1 METILLKPGGLIGW
15 LLWFVAEKGAAMMG
29 TRKRGGVLGGLDS
42 GARKEDKSGNPTSF
56 GGNTEGAGR
65 ELGT

>member
-15 LLWFVAEKGAAMMG
+15 LLWFEADKGGAMMG
-29 TRKRGGVLGGLDS
+29 TRKRGDVLGGLDS
-42 GARKEDKSGNPTSF
+42 GARKEDKSGYPTSF

>member
-1 METILLKPGGLIGW
+1 MLLKPGGLIGW
-15 LLWFVAEKGAAMMG
+15 FLWFEADKGGAMMG
-29 TRKRGGVLGGLDS
+29 TQKRGDVLGGLDS
-42 GARKEDKSGNPTSF
+42 GARKEDKSGYPTTF

>member
-1 METILLKPGGLIGW
+1 
-15 LLWFVAEKGAAMMG
+15 MMG
-29 TRKRGGVLGGLDS
+29 TRKRGDVLGGLDS
-42 GARKEDKSGNPTSF
+42 GARKEDKSGYPTTF